1 MATVYISRSS
11 ILTIVR
17 IHIVL
22 VHIVS
27 ALDHCAIQCKLVEF
41 IVFKKKVMII
51 HYIFVGSGRDQN
63 LLISLVHG
71 ICKIAEDLGF
81 VGGGG
86 GWSET
91 LDISPVS
98 CNSALIAIAML
109 MVYMFA
115 GKVKPVQSFLFHVCH
130 SCDV

>member
-11 ILTIVR
+11 ILTMVR

-63 LLISLVHG
+63 LLISHVHG
-71 ICKIAEDLGF
+71 IWKIAEDLGIG
-81 VGGGG
+81 GGGG
-86 GWSET
+86 GWRET

-98 CNSALIAIAML
+98 CKSALIAIAML

>member
-1 MATVYISRSS
+1 M
-11 ILTIVR
+11 VR

-63 LLISLVHG
+63 LLISHVHG
-71 ICKIAEDLGF
+71 IWKIAEDLGIG
-81 VGGGG
+81 VGRGVEG
-86 GWSET
+86 
-91 LDISPVS
+91 DARYQP
-98 CNSALIAIAML
+98 C
-109 MVYMFA
+109 
-115 GKVKPVQSFLFHVCH
+115 FLQVGSHCHSNVDGLHVCW
-130 SCDV
+130 

>member
-1 MATVYISRSS
+1 M
-11 ILTIVR
+11 VR

-63 LLISLVHG
+63 LLISHVHG
-71 ICKIAEDLGF
+71 IWKIAEDLGIG

-86 GWSET
+86 GGRRS
-91 LDISPVS
+91 I
-98 CNSALIAIAML
+98 SAL
-109 MVYMFA
+109 
-115 GKVKPVQSFLFHVCH
+115 FLA
-130 SCDV
+130 SRLSLP